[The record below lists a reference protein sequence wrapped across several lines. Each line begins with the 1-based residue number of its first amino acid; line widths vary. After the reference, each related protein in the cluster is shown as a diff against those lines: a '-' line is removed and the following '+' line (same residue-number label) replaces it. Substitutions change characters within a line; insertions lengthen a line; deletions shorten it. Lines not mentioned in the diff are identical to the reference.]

1 MGQRED
7 TDADDETMELSFEDA
22 FTLAGSKDEIWSSI
36 SDPEVLAH
44 CIPGA
49 ESVEQV
55 SRRKY
60 TVEIVR
66 GISHLT
72 IELSGDVELV
82 EMNEPEWIVADGHAY
97 DPRTH
102 SDIEGVAAMEMTEL
116 DSGEVRIDYKA
127 TINFTGGVTSIPTGM
142 IERVVTSDVDAYFEN
157 VRSTIE
163 DN

>member
-7 TDADDETMELSFEDA
+7 TDTAETMELSFEDA
-22 FTLAGSKDEIWSSI
+22 FTLGGNKDEIWSSI
-36 SDPEVLAH
+36 SDPGVLAQ

-49 ESVEQV
+49 EDVERI

-60 TVEIVR
+60 TVDIQR

-82 EMNEPEWIVADGHAY
+82 EMNEPEWIVADGRAY

-116 DSGEVRIDYKA
+116 DDGEVRVDYKA
-127 TINFTGGVTSIPTGM
+127 TLTFTGGVTSIPTRM

-157 VRSTIE
+157 VRSTVE
-163 DN
+163 DD